1 MSEFQIIKDINMELG
16 SFKFS
21 NNKNVI
27 IIIILYTVYLYKDL
41 SFVCPYKN

>member
-27 IIIILYTVYLYKDL
+27 NSIICLIFIYLFIFFFFSKL
-41 SFVCPYKN
+41 